1 MTLNLDSY
9 NTASTVMHSAQGAA
23 LLALG
28 FTEAYAWYKPGGRIR
43 FISPLA
49 LMLSGAGMLLAMLY
63 FLGGWSVESLMFSL
77 QLKSGFYIFVS
88 FACFYASAGL
98 SQLTFLSSDEKSRGW
113 HYLFLFF
120 LAVIGLLY
128 FGMSK
133 KVNPEAAVAVAAAH
147 SAFGFTLLTAVIF
160 KLLNGFRPR
169 KGFSLAWVAL
179 ILIASFQLLSYR
191 EVEGAFDFRVAGVQ
205 ASPQTSSPA
214 AVAGAVKS
222 RTISLGKSIVVNKN
236 AKITHPKRA
245 GN

>member
-9 NTASTVMHSAQGAA
+9 NTASTAMHAAQGAA

-28 FTEAYAWYKPGGRIR
+28 FTEAYAWHKPGGRIR
-43 FISPLA
+43 FIAPLA
-49 LMLSGAGMLLAMLY
+49 LLLSGAGMLLAMLY

-98 SQLTFLSSDEKSRGW
+98 SQLTFLSSEEKSRGW
-113 HYLFLFF
+113 HYLFLTF

-133 KVNPEAAVAVAAAH
+133 KVNPEAAVEVAAAH
-147 SAFGFTLLTAVIF
+147 SAFGFTLLAAVIF

-169 KGFSLAWVAL
+169 RGFDLAWVAL

-191 EVEGAFDFRVAGVQ
+191 EVGGAFDFRVTALQ
-205 ASPQTSSPA
+205 ASPQISLPA
-214 AVAGAVKS
+214 TAAGAVKS
-222 RTISLGKSIVVNKN
+222 RAFPPGKSMVVNKD
-236 AKITHPKRA
+236 AKIAHPKRA

>member
-9 NTASTVMHSAQGAA
+9 NTASTMIHAAQGTA
-23 LLALG
+23 LLAIG
-28 FTEAYAWYKPGGRIR
+28 FTEAYALYKPGGRIR

-49 LMLSGAGMLLAMLY
+49 LLLSGAVMLLAMLY

-98 SQLTFLSSDEKSRGW
+98 SQLTFLLSEEKNRGW
-113 HYLFLFF
+113 YYLFLFF

-133 KVNPEAAVAVAAAH
+133 KVNPEAVVEVAAAH
-147 SAFGFTLLTAVIF
+147 SAFGFTLLAAVIF

-169 KGFSLAWVAL
+169 KGFNLAWVAL
-179 ILIASFQLLSYR
+179 ILIVSFQLLSYK
-191 EVEGAFDFRVAGVQ
+191 EVEGAFDFRVTGLQ
-205 ASPQTSSPA
+205 ASPQISSPA
-214 AVAGAVKS
+214 AAPGAVKPLNFS
-222 RTISLGKSIVVNKN
+222 PGKSIVVNKD
-236 AKITHPKRA
+236 AKITHPKRT